1 MKLYAYQSA
10 EAKHEHRI
18 VRCDD
23 YSDVEGEIVHAD
35 EDTGEFTL
43 TVNQENKSF
52 NLGPGGIRILP
63 RKVHRCW

>member
-1 MKLYAYQSA
+1 MKLHAYQSA
-10 EAKHEHRI
+10 EAKHKYR
-18 VRCDD
+18 VVWCYD
-23 YSDVEGEIVHAD
+23 YSDVDGEIVHAD

-52 NLGPGGIRILP
+52 NFGPGGIRILP